1 MSGQLAAGSCGW
13 YITISSIL
21 RGIQSSWHEG
31 GLLAVGWTVL
41 LPRQPE
47 ETKNYSLGNQVD
59 LNTLAYLKEKMNSVR
74 SAYNTVNINRNL
86 TVLSQA

>member
-1 MSGQLAAGSCGW
+1 MAVADELPSQMFFFWGGGL
-13 YITISSIL
+13 
-21 RGIQSSWHEG
+21 QSSRAGMKG

-41 LPRQPE
+41 IPRQPE
-47 ETKNYSLGNQVD
+47 GSKKYSLGNQVG

-74 SAYNTVNINRNL
+74 SVYNTANITRNL